1 MKKNLLVIGFIIQS
15 LSLLSQDS
23 TSQNMTKIGKVS
35 ISVGTVLKKEII
47 EIHTT
52 TSSKGLIPEFGKI
65 KTQIIN
71 IEDAASGEKISGI
84 VFENRKSAYL
94 DVEEIQGFLKFIEML
109 QKVDTEKPKYY
120 TEYIYRSKDLTA
132 YALYALLTYGKNSD
146 TTWHYFIETDS
157 YSSES
162 ETKLELKSLQEIRN
176 SIIEN
181 INKMYIK
188 PENIIKT

>member
-65 KTQIIN
+65 K
-71 IEDAASGEKISGI
+71 
-84 VFENRKSAYL
+84 
-94 DVEEIQGFLKFIEML
+94 M
-109 QKVDTEKPKYY
+109 
-120 TEYIYRSKDLTA
+120 
-132 YALYALLTYGKNSD
+132 
-146 TTWHYFIETDS
+146 
-157 YSSES
+157 YS
-162 ETKLELKSLQEIRN
+162 
-176 SIIEN
+176 
-181 INKMYIK
+181 
-188 PENIIKT
+188 